1 MNTPEM
7 IELLKRDRSLAVVRT
22 EAITDAAELCGALV
36 AGGINAV
43 ELTFTI
49 PDMLTHLAWAAETAY
64 THGATVGAGTVLY
77 ADQARAAIDAG
88 AQFIVSPGIRPEVAE
103 VAVQAGVPF
112 CLGAMTPSEVAMALD
127 LGSAMVKIFPAGT
140 MGSGYLSDLL
150 EPYPGVRLL
159 ATGRITLANANE
171 FLEAGA
177 LAVCVDSAV
186 VPGALVAAGEHE
198 AISRLAGEFTS
209 VLHH

>member
-7 IELLKRDRSLAVVRT
+7 IELLHRDKALAVVRA

-43 ELTFTI
+43 EFTFTI
-49 PDMLTHLAWAAETAY
+49 PGMLTHLARAAETVE
-64 THGATVGAGTVLY
+64 THGAIVGAGTVLH

-88 AQFIVSPGIRPEVAE
+88 ARFIIAPGIRPEVAE
-103 VAVQAGVPF
+103 VAVQAGIPF
-112 CLGAMTPSEVAMALD
+112 CLGAMTPTEVAMALD
-127 LGSAMVKIFPAGT
+127 LGSAMVKIFPAAT
-140 MGSGYLSDLL
+140 MGSRYLMDLQ

-159 ATGRITLANANE
+159 PTGGITLANANE
-171 FLEAGA
+171 FLDAGA

-186 VPGALVAAGEHE
+186 LPGALVAAGQYE
-198 AISRLAGEFTS
+198 AITGLASEFTAA
-209 VLHH
+209 LH